1 MTTSAP
7 FCWRLSLA
15 LDRVILRLEQR
26 QPPARRDSYRK
37 VKATLERAVPACK
50 AGAR

>member
-1 MTTSAP
+1 MTTYP
-7 FCWRLSLA
+7 FPHALSLA

-37 VKATLERAVPACK
+37 VKAQLERAIPRK
-50 AGAR
+50 AGA